1 MLSTTACEAA
11 TSSALPAR
19 LRLRPD
25 HPGFAVLDG
34 GWWPRSDDPA
44 TELPGLIVAL
54 DERHGRIT
62 RVMLG
67 AADWKGG
74 RPRRLVFGG
83 PAGGRLVRLG
93 WFATM
98 PACLL
103 TAISAS
109 GQRTDLLTVPPH
121 TSEPDALA
129 AMKQAA
135 RADNHDH
142 TPALLAAIIAAA
154 GAPAPLESAG
164 GRLESWE
171 WEGGGQ
177 LREHETGPDRS
188 RPVPAAGSGGRRPRR
203 TVLGVS

>member
-1 MLSTTACEAA
+1 MLSTTAREAA
-11 TSSALPAR
+11 TSSARPAR

-25 HPGFAVLDG
+25 HTGFAVLDG

-44 TELPGLIVAL
+44 TELPGLIFAL

-67 AADWKGG
+67 AAGWKGS

-83 PAGGRLVRLG
+83 PAGGRLVRPG

-98 PACLL
+98 PATMPAGLL

-109 GQRTDLLTVPPH
+109 GQRTDLLTVPPD

-135 RADNHDH
+135 RAGNHDH
-142 TPALLAAIIAAA
+142 TPALLAAITAAA
-154 GAPAPLESAG
+154 GAPAPAASAG
-164 GRLESWE
+164 GQLGSWE
-171 WEGGGQ
+171 WEGGQ
-177 LREHETGPDRS
+177 LHEQETGPDRS
-188 RPVPAAGSGGRRPRR
+188 RPVPARPAG
-203 TVLGVS
+203 LGAS